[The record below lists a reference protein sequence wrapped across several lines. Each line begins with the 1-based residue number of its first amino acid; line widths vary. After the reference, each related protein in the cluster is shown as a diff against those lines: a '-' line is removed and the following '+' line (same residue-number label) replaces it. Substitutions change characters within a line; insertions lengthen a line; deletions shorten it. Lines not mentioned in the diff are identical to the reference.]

1 MTVNKQIINASE
13 LARNVIK
20 TYELSAGELIT
31 GVEFHNSENGR
42 TKHRINL
49 NGSLE
54 VKLWMQHER
63 MTPSLFSIYITIYD
77 GKWLLRTY
85 GYLDEINVEYK
96 SETTEQQYTFMQLKE
111 WINEFV
117 DTVYQ
122 LKAAEV
128 HGIVV
133 IP

>member
-1 MTVNKQIINASE
+1 MQKQIISACE

-20 TYELSAGELIT
+20 TYEKAAGELIT

-42 TKHRINL
+42 TKHRINI
-49 NGSLE
+49 NGTLE
-54 VKLWMQHER
+54 VKLYLQHER
-63 MTPSLFSIYITIYD
+63 MTPALFSIYVSIHD
-77 GKWLLRTY
+77 GQWILRTV
-85 GYLDEINVEYK
+85 GYLDEVNVEYT
-96 SETTEQQYTFMQLKE
+96 SSLTEQIYTFMQLKE
-111 WINEFV
+111 WINDFV